1 MDEGGEHIVM
11 ATDRYISFWEAVNR
25 PRTIDYPFT
34 LIEMRLGPDG
44 MGEGRMSLFTKI
56 VYEKNKN
63 QIGLENFASQP
74 VLLTRIRREATD

>member
-1 MDEGGEHIVM
+1 
-11 ATDRYISFWEAVNR
+11 
-25 PRTIDYPFT
+25 
-34 LIEMRLGPDG
+34 

-74 VLLTRIRREATD
+74 VLRTRMRREATD